1 MAKVMERIEQIKAS
15 QNFTEEQKMQM
26 IGRLMLEQDYVRET
40 VQDVAPQAQQVAVP
54 QQVTAEPND
63 SWVPDYQHAFK
74 PTFAATG
81 SMDTFT
87 VKDGKITVTVR
98 KLKLGDY
105 MRLAALIPKWKNHLL
120 GEASLQE
127 LLAEYQIDN
136 GRVNMFAIIGILI
149 VKAIEDWDFKH
160 NCPSGF
166 SLSVLTI
173 IRDFLANPQDVTIN
187 DLLDSEPDELIE
199 LAMGIYGNNLR
210 FFTKITTRFGILQD
224 LKVLYSGI
232 LSTLRNAVRL
242 GAESLSSRELDQDL
256 PKVEQQTTTNQGST
270 GGRSGGGT
278 KPSSSR
284 SAKRQ
289 KGS

>member
-15 QNFTEEQKMQM
+15 PNFTEEQKMQM
-26 IGRLMLEQDYVRET
+26 IGRLMLEQEYVRET
-40 VQDVAPQAQQVAVP
+40 TQELPPQAPVVVP
-54 QQVTAEPND
+54 QQAADEPND
-63 SWVPDYQHAFK
+63 KWVPDYQHAFK
-74 PTFAATG
+74 PSFAATG
-81 SMDTFT
+81 GMDTFT
-87 VKDGKITVTVR
+87 VKDGKLSVSVR

-127 LLAEYQIDN
+127 LLAEYQVEN
-136 GRVNMFAIIGILI
+136 GGVNMFAIIGILI

-242 GAESLSSRELDQDL
+242 GAESLSSKGSETDL
-256 PKVEQQTTTNQGST
+256 QKAESQTITNQDST